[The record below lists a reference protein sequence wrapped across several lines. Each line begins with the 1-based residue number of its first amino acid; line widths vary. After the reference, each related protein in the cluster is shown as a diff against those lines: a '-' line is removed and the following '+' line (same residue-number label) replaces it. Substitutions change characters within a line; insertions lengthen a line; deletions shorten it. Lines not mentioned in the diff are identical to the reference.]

1 MSREQGTKQIASNRK
16 AYHDYT
22 IDDTWEAGIVLTG
35 TEVKALRAGRAS
47 LVDGFA
53 EVEGGEVWM
62 QGVHIAEYSNGTWTN
77 HTPRRRRKLLL
88 HRSEID
94 RIERKVSEKGFT
106 LVPLSLYFKDGRAKV
121 EIGLAQ
127 GKRQY
132 DKRQSLAAKDARR
145 DIEREVGRRAKG
157 RRVKGSGLGT
167 GVMVGV
173 VSFDVSEQ
181 AYGRFMGRFSE
192 PLAAAFADAAALNA
206 GDRVLDVGCGPGALT
221 AQLAE
226 RLGADNV
233 SAVDPSPSFLEALRH
248 RLPDVD
254 ARPGTAERLPFADDT
269 FDAALAQLVVHFMAD
284 PVAGL
289 REMGRVTRPGGL
301 VAACV
306 WDLAAGGGP
315 IEVFW
320 QAAKGLDPSARTEMG
335 MAGGHEGHLAQL
347 CAAAGLSDIESSAL
361 TVDVAFASVDE
372 WWEPFTLGVGP
383 AGAYVGGLD
392 VGARERLRARCNELL
407 PPAPFVVSA
416 TAWAGWARAG
426 GS

>member
-157 RRVKGSGLGT
+157 RRVKGS
-167 GVMVGV
+167 V
-173 VSFDVSEQ
+173 
-181 AYGRFMGRFSE
+181 
-192 PLAAAFADAAALNA
+192 
-206 GDRVLDVGCGPGALT
+206 
-221 AQLAE
+221 
-226 RLGADNV
+226 
-233 SAVDPSPSFLEALRH
+233 
-248 RLPDVD
+248 
-254 ARPGTAERLPFADDT
+254 
-269 FDAALAQLVVHFMAD
+269 
-284 PVAGL
+284 
-289 REMGRVTRPGGL
+289 
-301 VAACV
+301 
-306 WDLAAGGGP
+306 
-315 IEVFW
+315 
-320 QAAKGLDPSARTEMG
+320 
-335 MAGGHEGHLAQL
+335 
-347 CAAAGLSDIESSAL
+347 
-361 TVDVAFASVDE
+361 
-372 WWEPFTLGVGP
+372 
-383 AGAYVGGLD
+383 
-392 VGARERLRARCNELL
+392 
-407 PPAPFVVSA
+407 
-416 TAWAGWARAG
+416 
-426 GS
+426 